1 MLFTSYPFLFLFL
14 PLLLLAWRMTAS
26 GAPSLLHLV
35 LLAFSAVFYAL
46 WGPAFFLLLAALAA
60 VNHAFGLALARPEE
74 HLPRPGHLGRKALLV
89 LALCVNIAPLIWFKY
104 SGFLAR
110 ILSQVSGWDC
120 ALTPPPLPVGI
131 SFYTF
136 IQIAWLVSVYQ
147 RRVVPAGALRHALF
161 VSCFPY
167 VMSGPIVRY
176 EQMGPQFDAL
186 GMATPRQLG
195 MGAALF
201 VMGMAKKVL
210 LADSLAPYANAVF
223 NAADRAFPLSGTE
236 AWAGS
241 FCYSFQL
248 YFDFSGYTDMALGIG
263 LMLGLTLPENFNSP
277 YRSTGIVEFWRR
289 WHISLGAWLRDF
301 LYIPMGGS
309 RAGRLRQYRNL
320 FLTMLIGGAWHGAG
334 WPFLLWG
341 ALHGLMLAVN
351 HWFRALVKD
360 SAGEMLMNSAPM
372 RFLCAALTF
381 FCING
386 CWVIFRA
393 PTLDA
398 AWRMFRAM
406 FGLPDAVGAVDGG
419 PLNGAE
425 GMARIMPNGY
435 LPGWE
440 PAALLLIAAFV
451 VWCLPNC
458 RQLLRDCREEGA
470 GASRMPLSFGFT
482 GARGLLW
489 AAFLGVLAALSLLLL
504 SRKAV
509 FLYFQF

>member
-1 MLFTSYPFLFLFL
+1 MLFTSYSFLFLFL
-14 PLLLLAWRMTAS
+14 PLLLLVWRLAAA
-26 GAPSLLHLV
+26 GAPSFLHLV
-35 LLAFSAVFYAL
+35 LLLFSAVFYVL
-46 WGPAFFLLLAALAA
+46 WGPAFFLLLAALVA
-60 VNHAFGLALARPEE
+60 VNYAFGLALAQPGERSGRPS
-74 HLPRPGHLGRKALLV
+74 RRGLLA

-104 SGFLAR
+104 SGFLAQV
-110 ILSQVSGWDC
+110 LMQVSGWEFSF
-120 ALTPPPLPVGI
+120 TPPPLPVGI

-136 IQIAWLVSVYQ
+136 IQIAWLVGIY
-147 RRVVPAGALRHALF
+147 RRQIAPEGPLRHALF
-161 VSCFPY
+161 ASCFPY

-176 EQMGPQFDAL
+176 EQIGPQFDAL
-186 GMATPRQLG
+186 GRATSRQMG
-195 MGAALF
+195 MGVALF

-223 NAADRAFPLSGTE
+223 NAAERGFPLSGAE

-241 FCYSFQL
+241 FCYTFQL

-263 LMLGLTLPENFNSP
+263 LMLGMTLPENFNSP
-277 YRSTGIVEFWRR
+277 YKSTGIVDFWRR

-301 LYIPMGGS
+301 LYIPLGGS

-334 WPFLLWG
+334 WTFILWG
-341 ALHGLMLAVN
+341 ALHGFMLTVN
-351 HWFRALVKD
+351 HWFRALVKG
-360 SAGEMLMNSAPM
+360 SAGEMFMNSAPM
-372 RFLCAALTF
+372 RFLCATLTF
-381 FCING
+381 FCINW

-393 PTLDA
+393 QTLDGA
-398 AWRMFRAM
+398 RRVFEAM

-419 PLNGAE
+419 PLVGAA

-435 LPGWE
+435 VAGWE
-440 PAALLLIAAFV
+440 PVALLLIGAFV

-458 RQLLRDCREEGA
+458 RQLMQDCREEGA
-470 GASRMPLSFGFT
+470 GDSRLPLSFGFV
-482 GARGLLW
+482 GMRGLLW
-489 AAFLGVLAALSLLLL
+489 ALFLAVLAGLSLLML